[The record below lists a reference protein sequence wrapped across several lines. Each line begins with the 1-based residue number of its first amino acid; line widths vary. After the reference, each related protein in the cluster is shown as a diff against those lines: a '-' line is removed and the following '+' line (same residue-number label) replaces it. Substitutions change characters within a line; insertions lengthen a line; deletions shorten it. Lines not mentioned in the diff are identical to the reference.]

1 MWIYIARKLSLR
13 KLALSRNELT
23 NHTSAWTLT
32 LWYIRLQHLGC
43 RRLPVVPLSPV
54 FLLAVTYLVPHGEHW
69 STSDEK
75 EQVHD
80 AILQS
85 YIVTLFQTR
94 MSHDIDNLFLFRQA
108 VIWTIACVIT
118 QLTWLGWYYNPPAME
133 KNRYCTWFYLTTL
146 LIDSHWQAFVEGWL
160 QLSIRHRP
168 LWSN

>member
-1 MWIYIARKLSLR
+1 MNIYSTKVESTETGNVTQRI
-13 KLALSRNELT
+13 NESYFCMNFDT
-23 NHTSAWTLT
+23 M
-32 LWYIRLQHLGC
+32 IC
-43 RRLPVVPLSPV
+43 SPS
-54 FLLAVTYLVPHGEHW
+54 FASLLAVTYLVPHGEHW

-85 YIVTLFQTR
+85 YMLTLFQTR

-146 LIDSHWQAFVEGWL
+146 LIDSLWQAFVEGWL